1 MEDYLSKCV
10 NYSIEPVRF
19 EGTKFVYLYETTNL
33 CNGHIY
39 VGVRVYDGNHPENDH
54 YIGNGCGIRV
64 RSGALYKRKGK
75 ETHFRRELSKWGYLN
90 FKKKIVCY
98 FTSLDDAL
106 LSEKNIVNEDFLAR
120 EDVMNMVEGGGFPPY
135 GCGENNSNY
144 GRHWTEEQKQ
154 ALSKKRKKRGKSKG
168 AKNVKAVNCWA
179 YDLWT
184 ENVQELSY
192 MRESVDRGLT
202 DKSSY
207 GLNKI
212 HSFRYLFTKEKIVG
226 SVQDYIQKN
235 CKVKYHDTYKL
246 IQLVKSGKTRD
257 EIHEMGIINGGFLG
271 RFFAKYSK
279 YVEDNKN

>member
-1 MEDYLSKCV
+1 MEDYLLKCV

-19 EGTKFVYLYETTNL
+19 DGTKFVYLYETTNL

-39 VGVRVYDGNHPENDH
+39 IGVRVYDGNHPENDH

-64 RSGALYKRKGK
+64 KSGALYKRKGK
-75 ETHFRRELSKWGYLN
+75 ETYFRRELSKWGYLN
-90 FKKKIVCY
+90 FKKKIICY

-120 EDVMNMVEGGGFPPY
+120 KDVMNMVEGGGFPPY
-135 GCGENNSNY
+135 GCGESNSNY
-144 GRHWTEEQKQ
+144 GHYWTEEQKQ

-168 AKNVKAVNCWA
+168 ANNPKATECWV

-184 ENVQELSY
+184 DKIHHLPFMNQAVQMGL
-192 MRESVDRGLT
+192 VDRLACGMNRL
-202 DKSSY
+202 Y
-207 GLNKI
+207 N
-212 HSFRYLFTKEKIVG
+212 FRYLFTSKEVG
-226 SVQDYIQKN
+226 DVETYLMEN
-235 CKVKYHDTYKL
+235 CKPKYRDTYKL

-257 EIHEMGIINGGFLG
+257 EIHEMGIVNGGFLG
-271 RFFAKYSK
+271 RFFTKYDK